1 MNVSATMGPVQVA
14 VVTYLICAVI
24 SLSVAG
30 IIKLLFG
37 IIKLQRRNAVPM
49 TAEISVKPGTSR

>member
-1 MNVSATMGPVQVA
+1 MNSSTTMGPVQVA
-14 VVTYLICAVI
+14 AVTYLICAVI

-37 IIKLQRRNAVPM
+37 IIKLQRNKSVPVAVDLP
-49 TAEISVKPGTSR
+49 VKPGSSR

>member
-1 MNVSATMGPVQVA
+1 MGPVQVA

-24 SLSVAG
+24 SLGVAG

-37 IIKLQRRNAVPM
+37 IIKLQRNEVAPVAV
-49 TAEISVKPGTSR
+49 EISVKPGPSR